1 MLARRKR
8 ILRGTDRRQV
18 HPALARPH
26 RAFPMMADAELLY
39 CARRAG
45 EASDHRTKWALLQE
59 YITRHW
65 EARC

>member
-1 MLARRKR
+1 
-8 ILRGTDRRQV
+8 
-18 HPALARPH
+18 
-26 RAFPMMADAELLY
+26 MMADAELLY